1 MDDVRVPAVRILAVV
16 LWLAGFA
23 LVTVEAL
30 GFSEMAAEYGL
41 LIAGVGA
48 MVSMRCLLREAH
60 HRERAAF
67 DLGRE
72 CGDLDLRDYEQPA
85 KVRQLR
91 P

>member
-30 GFSEMAAEYGL
+30 GFSEMVAEYGL

-48 MVSMRCLLREAH
+48 MVSHAVP
-60 HRERAAF
+60 AARGAPSGA
-67 DLGRE
+67 GR
-72 CGDLDLRDYEQPA
+72 
-85 KVRQLR
+85 VRPR
-91 P
+91 PGCWGP